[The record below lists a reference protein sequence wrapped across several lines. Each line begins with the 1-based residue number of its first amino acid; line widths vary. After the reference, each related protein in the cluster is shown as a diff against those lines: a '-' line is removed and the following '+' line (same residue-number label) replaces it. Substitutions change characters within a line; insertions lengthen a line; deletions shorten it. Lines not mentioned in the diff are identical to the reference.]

1 MTSGNKLLIQFFRI
15 LVLSFTLTSL
25 CSFAANGSSEINLNE
40 LMQGFAQ
47 IKSSQAKFIEKKY
60 LRILNKPLE
69 SSGTLS
75 YKAPNHLEKRTLL
88 PRPESIVLEQGQVTV
103 ENKAK
108 NLNRTFGLQDYPLIG
123 AFVESIRST
132 LAGDLNSLKKFYNI
146 KLSGTNDQWRLL
158 LQPLNENMKTVV
170 SEIRING
177 AKNKISSI
185 EVIEAEGDRS
195 LMKITEVS
203 E

>member
-1 MTSGNKLLIQFFRI
+1 MTSGNNILIRFARAI
-15 LVLSFTLTSL
+15 VLYMVLISL
-25 CSFAANGSSEINLNE
+25 SSFAGNEVNLNE

-47 IKSSQAKFIEKKY
+47 IKSSQAKFTEKKY

-75 YKAPNHLEKRTLL
+75 YKAPDHLEKRTLL
-88 PRPESIVLEQGQVTV
+88 PRLESIVLEQNQITV

-108 NLNRTFGLQDYPLIG
+108 NFNRTFGLQDYPLIG

-132 LAGDLNSLKKFYNI
+132 LAGDSNTLKKFYVI
-146 KLSGTNDQWRLL
+146 KLGGTMSDWRLL
-158 LQPLNENMKTVV
+158 LQPINQNMKAVI

-177 AKNKISSI
+177 GKNKISTI
-185 EVIEAEGDRS
+185 EVIETEGDRS
-195 LMKITEVS
+195 VMKITEAS